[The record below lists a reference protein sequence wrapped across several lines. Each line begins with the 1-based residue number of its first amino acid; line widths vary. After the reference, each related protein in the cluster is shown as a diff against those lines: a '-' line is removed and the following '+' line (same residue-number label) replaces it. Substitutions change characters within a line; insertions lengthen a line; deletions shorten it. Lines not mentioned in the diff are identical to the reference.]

1 MSVIKYVMKEKSF
14 DLRRDVCV
22 DDKKDWPF
30 LLNLKHLC
38 FRVIHRMPD
47 SLRITM
53 PIANIRNTR
62 ANTDICCFL
71 GNQ

>member
-1 MSVIKYVMKEKSF
+1 VSVIKYVMKEKSF

-53 PIANIRNTR
+53 PIA
-62 ANTDICCFL
+62 
-71 GNQ
+71 

>member
-47 SLRITM
+47 SLRITCQSL
-53 PIANIRNTR
+53 IFAIRGLTQ
-62 ANTDICCFL
+62 ISVVF
-71 GNQ
+71 